1 MSLSRTVGEVT
12 VGIEHLWPLAVFPVA
27 VAALAWLIL
36 RGEGGPRSAS
46 TRDRR
51 LLFASRVLV
60 VALLVA
66 GAAGPY
72 TVVTRETPGE
82 PRVTLLADESDSMGV
97 YPDVADDLV
106 SDVEAAGVPVRRV
119 TVATGDDSRVGEAL
133 TVNLRENGTVVLLSD
148 GRVTGGKGLEVA
160 AEEAAR
166 LNATVSVVEPEPDR
180 TERAVSI
187 AGPDTA
193 SAGIET
199 EFTVSLSGVGDVGGP
214 VTVSVDG
221 ERVASDR
228 LDQDGVLRVTHTFET
243 VGPHRVTARVEGS
256 DVYDRNDVF
265 YKRVQVVEKPDLLYV
280 SQGEYRLRE
289 YLATLYDVTNASSVP
304 DTLDGYAAVVIQ
316 DTPAPAV
323 GNVSA
328 LQEHVVGGG
337 GLVVVGGENAYGNGG
352 YADSPLSSLLPV
364 RVGNATG
371 GRANVVL
378 LIDISGSVREGLSTQ
393 KAIALDTL
401 SQLGDRTRVGVVA
414 FGAEPYR
421 IADLQRLEG
430 NRERI
435 ADRIRR
441 LETARGTNIAF
452 GLRGAGELLGDRGG
466 TVILFSDGFDD
477 VGPAVAAAGEL
488 RARGTRVL
496 AVGAAERVVADN
508 LRRIAAAGDGSY
520 FRAGETSRLRLLF
533 GGGSRQFRGQNL
545 TVVTRGT
552 AITSGVTL
560 TATLDRANDV
570 AVKTGA
576 DYQVATADGLPAIVS
591 WRFGLGRVVS
601 ITAYDDAGGLD
612 GLLAE
617 PDSLVVTKSVNY
629 AVGDPRRTQT
639 GVIDVGDARVGRET
653 ELTYRGERRPEAP
666 NVTLR
671 RIGDELYRGEFTP
684 RRAGYA
690 TVLNATYAA
699 NYPAEYARFG
709 PSPAVSA
716 LVDATGGRS
725 FAPDQGAAVASLA
738 RERANRV
745 RTVRRT
751 WSWAA
756 LLAALVVFAVE
767 VIARRVQ
774 VYRGR
779 TSLESGLR

>member
-256 DVYDRNDVF
+256 
-265 YKRVQVVEKPDLLYV
+265 
-280 SQGEYRLRE
+280 
-289 YLATLYDVTNASSVP
+289 
-304 DTLDGYAAVVIQ
+304 
-316 DTPAPAV
+316 
-323 GNVSA
+323 
-328 LQEHVVGGG
+328 
-337 GLVVVGGENAYGNGG
+337 
-352 YADSPLSSLLPV
+352 
-364 RVGNATG
+364 
-371 GRANVVL
+371 
-378 LIDISGSVREGLSTQ
+378 
-393 KAIALDTL
+393 
-401 SQLGDRTRVGVVA
+401 
-414 FGAEPYR
+414 
-421 IADLQRLEG
+421 
-430 NRERI
+430 
-435 ADRIRR
+435 
-441 LETARGTNIAF
+441 
-452 GLRGAGELLGDRGG
+452 
-466 TVILFSDGFDD
+466 
-477 VGPAVAAAGEL
+477 
-488 RARGTRVL
+488 
-496 AVGAAERVVADN
+496 
-508 LRRIAAAGDGSY
+508 
-520 FRAGETSRLRLLF
+520 
-533 GGGSRQFRGQNL
+533 
-545 TVVTRGT
+545 
-552 AITSGVTL
+552 
-560 TATLDRANDV
+560 
-570 AVKTGA
+570 
-576 DYQVATADGLPAIVS
+576 
-591 WRFGLGRVVS
+591 
-601 ITAYDDAGGLD
+601 
-612 GLLAE
+612 
-617 PDSLVVTKSVNY
+617 
-629 AVGDPRRTQT
+629 
-639 GVIDVGDARVGRET
+639 
-653 ELTYRGERRPEAP
+653 
-666 NVTLR
+666 
-671 RIGDELYRGEFTP
+671 
-684 RRAGYA
+684 
-690 TVLNATYAA
+690 
-699 NYPAEYARFG
+699 
-709 PSPAVSA
+709 
-716 LVDATGGRS
+716 
-725 FAPDQGAAVASLA
+725 
-738 RERANRV
+738 
-745 RTVRRT
+745 
-751 WSWAA
+751 
-756 LLAALVVFAVE
+756 
-767 VIARRVQ
+767 
-774 VYRGR
+774 
-779 TSLESGLR
+779 